1 MTKGLLRIALLCLLA
16 MAWATPLQ
24 AQYYS
29 SGQDPA
35 SVDFRQIKTQNFRII
50 FPDSYQPTALYIA
63 NVMEYAAALDTI
75 TLHDDPPS
83 IPIILHNQTAISN
96 AMSVWAPRR
105 MDFYTIPPS
114 DSYGQE
120 WFQQLALHE
129 YRHIVQID
137 KLNQGL
143 TCAFTYIFGE
153 QATGAVLGLYVP
165 LWFLE
170 GDAVAAETELS
181 NTGRGRSP
189 AFAMPLRAQFLE
201 RGVYAYDKAVF
212 GSYRDF
218 TPNRYILGYHLVAT
232 GRRDYGTELWNHTLD
247 KVGRRPYMI
256 VPFSEGIRDM
266 TQKTKTSFY
275 RDQMGALKAE
285 WEQASV
291 GMYQQFEEFPSP
303 QKRIFTDYKKPFY
316 INDNIAIAEKRPLDE
331 IARFVAIDSLGNEK
345 VLFTPGYY
353 DFGSLAYGGGR
364 LAWSER
370 VFDPR
375 WENRNFSVVKMLDV
389 KTGAIKTM
397 AEKTRWFSPSISADG
412 TLLAVTE
419 VTEDQRYHL
428 LVIQVDDRKIVQSIA
443 TPDNEFLTTPTFS
456 ENNNN
461 IVAVAI
467 GNAGNRL
474 VLAETAI
481 GNLQYLMDTTF
492 TIIGQPAMRGDTIF
506 FVGAWSGVDNLYMM
520 LLPSREIFRLTDVKY
535 GVANPSFYDNEN
547 KIIFE
552 NYTANG
558 FEIATLRLDSVMPVP
573 LSLVTDH
580 SVKLYQPLA
589 DQADALLVPAL
600 IPDSAYAIS
609 NYSRLRHLFNF
620 HSWAPAAIDVDNYEV
635 KPGVSLFSQNV
646 LSTAFAELGW
656 EYNLNEKTGKYYAK
670 FTYAGWYPVVD
681 FSASYGRRRSSVIDS
696 ASQRIDFNW
705 METNFATTVRV
716 PLNITRGKWARFVQ
730 PSVNLE
736 YVQRDMDADA
746 SVSFRRSNYKALTYR
761 LSASNQ
767 IKSTDWDMYP
777 LWGQSL
783 DLRLQSSP
791 FAGDTP
797 GSMFSSVGRLYFPG
811 LLRHH
816 SFYLYAGY
824 QKRADSSPLYE
835 DMVRFPRGWSQL
847 YASEVSSFSANY
859 KFPVAYPDFSV
870 WSLVYLKRIK
880 ANVFYDFA
888 FGMHYGDRNHWQS
901 AGVELFADVHL
912 LRLPAPVELGYRL
925 VWRPEVS
932 DWQNEFLFSVSFDS
946 F

>member
-16 MAWATPLQ
+16 IAWAIPLQ

-35 SVDFRQIKTQNFRII
+35 SVDFRQIKTKNFRII
-50 FPDSYQPTALYIA
+50 FPDSYQPTAQYVA

-75 TLHDDPPS
+75 TLSDKPPS

-96 AMSVWAPRR
+96 AMTVWAPRR
-105 MDFYTIPPS
+105 MDFYTIPPT

-143 TCAFTYIFGE
+143 TRALTYIFGE

-189 AFAMPLRAQFLE
+189 AFAMPLRAQFLQ
-201 RGVYAYDKAVF
+201 RGIYTYDKAVF

-256 VPFSEGIRDM
+256 VPFSEGIREV
-266 TQKTKTSFY
+266 TQKNKTTFY
-275 RDQMGALKAE
+275 RDQMEALKVE

-291 GMYQQFEEFPSP
+291 EMEQPFEEFPLSEK
-303 QKRIFTDYKKPFY
+303 QIFTDYKKPFY
-316 INDNIAIAEKRPLDE
+316 FNKINVVAEKRPLDE
-331 IARFVAIDSLGNEK
+331 IARFVAIDSAGNEE

-375 WENRNFSVVKMLDV
+375 WENRNFSVIKILDLKSKIV
-389 KTGAIKTM
+389 KTI
-397 AEKTRWFSPSISADG
+397 AEKTRWFSPALSSDG
-412 TLLAVTE
+412 ELLVVTE
-419 VTEDQRYHL
+419 VTEDQRYQL
-428 LVIQVDDRKIVQSIA
+428 LVMQVDNGKIVQSIA
-443 TPDNEFLTTPTFS
+443 TPNYEFLTTPAFS
-456 ENNNN
+456 DNSEN

-467 GNAGNRL
+467 GDAGNRL
-474 VLAETAI
+474 VLAETTT
-481 GNLQYLMDTTF
+481 GDLQYLMDTTF
-492 TIIGQPAMRGDTIF
+492 TVIGQPSMRGDTIL
-506 FVGAWSGVDNLYMM
+506 FVGAWSGVDNLCML
-520 LLPSREIFRLTDVKY
+520 LLPSREIFQITDIKY
-535 GVANPSFYDNEN
+535 GAANPSFCENEN

-552 NYTANG
+552 NYTADG
-558 FEIATLRLDSVMPVP
+558 FEIATLRIDSIVPMP
-573 LSLVTDH
+573 LSLVTDR
-580 SVKLYQPLA
+580 SVKLYQTLA
-589 DQADALLVPAL
+589 EQADTLLVPAH
-600 IPDSAYAIS
+600 IPDSAYTIH
-609 NYSRLRHLFNF
+609 NYSRLGHLFNF
-620 HSWAPAAIDVDNYEV
+620 HSWAPVAIDVDNYEV

-656 EYNLNEKTGKYYAK
+656 EYNLNEETGKYYTQ

-681 FSASYGRRRSSVIDS
+681 FSASYGRRRSSVIDT

-730 PSVNLE
+730 PSVTLE

-746 SVSFRRSNYKALTYR
+746 AVSFRRSNYKALTYR

-777 LWGQSL
+777 RWGQTV

-791 FAGDTP
+791 FAGDTL
-797 GSMFSSVGRLYFPG
+797 GAMFSVVSRLYFPG
-811 LLRHH
+811 LWRHH
-816 SFYLYAGY
+816 SFNFYAGY

-859 KFPVAYPDFSV
+859 KFPVAYPDFSA

-880 ANVFYDFA
+880 ANVFFDYA
-888 FGMHYGDRNHWQS
+888 LGTHYGDHTDWQS

-925 VWRPEVS
+925 VYRPQVS
-932 DWQNEFLFSVSFDS
+932 DWQSEFLFSVSFDS

>member
-1 MTKGLLRIALLCLLA
+1 MTKGLLRIALLCLVAISLA
-16 MAWATPLQ
+16 IPLH

-35 SVDFRQIKTQNFRII
+35 SVRFREIKTQNFRII
-50 FPDSYQPTALYIA
+50 FPYSYQQTALYIA
-63 NVMEYAAALDTI
+63 NVMEYAARLDTI
-75 TLHDDPPS
+75 TLRADPPL
-83 IPIILHNQTAISN
+83 IPVILHNQTAISN
-96 AMSVWAPRR
+96 AMTVWAPRR
-105 MDFYTIPPS
+105 MDFYTIPPA
-114 DSYGQE
+114 DGYGQE

-143 TCAFTYIFGE
+143 TRALTYIFGE

-170 GDAVAAETELS
+170 GDAVSAETELS

-189 AFAMPLRAQFLE
+189 SFAMPLRTQFLE
-201 RGVYAYDKAVF
+201 KGLYSYDKAVF

-218 TPNRYILGYHLVAT
+218 TPNHYILGYHLVAA

-256 VPFSEGIRDM
+256 VPFSEGIRDV
-266 TQKTKTSFY
+266 TKKNKTSFY
-275 RDQMGALKAE
+275 RHQMGALKAE

-291 GMYQQFEEFPSP
+291 EMEQPFWEVPLPEKQ
-303 QKRIFTDYKKPFY
+303 IFTDYKSPFY
-316 INDNIAIAEKRPLDE
+316 INKKMIVAEKRPLDE
-331 IARFVAIDSLGNEK
+331 IARFVTVDSAGNEK

-353 DFGSLAYGGGR
+353 DYGSLTYGGER

-375 WENRNFSVVKMLDV
+375 WDNRNYSVIKMLHLETGDV
-389 KTGAIKTM
+389 KTM
-397 AEKTRWFSPSISADG
+397 AQKTRWFSPALSDDG
-412 TLLAVTE
+412 KLLVVAE
-419 VTEDQRYHL
+419 VTEDQQYRL
-428 LVIQVDDRKIVQSIA
+428 LVIQAGDGKTVQTIA
-443 TPDNEFLTTPTFS
+443 TPDNEFLTTPAFS
-456 ENNNN
+456 KNKKI

-467 GNAGNRL
+467 GDAGNRL
-474 VLAETAI
+474 VLAESAT
-481 GNLQYLMDTTF
+481 GDLQYLMDTTF
-492 TIIGQPAMRGDTIF
+492 AVIGKPVMRGDTIL

-520 LLPSREIFRLTDVKY
+520 LLPSREIFQITDVKY
-535 GVANPSFYDNEN
+535 GVANPSFYENGN

-552 NYTANG
+552 NYTADG
-558 FEIATLRLDSVMPVP
+558 FEIVTLKLHLTKP
-573 LSLVTDH
+573 LSLSSVRDR

-589 DQADALLVPAL
+589 DQADAILDPAL
-600 IPDSAYAIS
+600 IPDSTYAIC
-609 NYSRLRHLFNF
+609 NYSRLGHLLNF
-620 HSWAPAAIDVDNYEV
+620 HSWAPLAIDVDNYEV

-656 EYNLNEKTGKYYAK
+656 EYNLNEETGKYYAR
-670 FTYAGWYPVVD
+670 FTYAGWYPVLD
-681 FSASYGRRRSSVIDS
+681 FAASYGRRRSSVFDT
-696 ASQRIDFNW
+696 ASQRIDFSW

-716 PLNITRGKWARFVQ
+716 PFNITRGKWARFLQ
-730 PSVNLE
+730 PSVTLE

-746 SVSFRRSNYKALTYR
+746 AVSFRRSNYKALTYR

-777 LWGQSL
+777 RWGQSL
-783 DLRLQSSP
+783 DLRLQTSP
-791 FAGDTP
+791 FACDTL
-797 GSMFSSVGRLYFPG
+797 GAMFSAVGRLYFPG
-811 LLRHH
+811 LWRHH
-816 SFYLYAGY
+816 GFNLYAGY

-847 YASEVSSFSANY
+847 YASEVGSFAVNY
-859 KFPVAYPDFSV
+859 KFPIAYPDLSIWSV
-870 WSLVYLKRIK
+870 VYLKRIK
-880 ANVFYDFA
+880 ANMFYDYA
-888 FGMHYGDRNHWQS
+888 IGTYYDDHTDWQS
-901 AGVELFADVHL
+901 TGVEVFFDVHL

-925 VWRPEVS
+925 VWRPEIA
-932 DWQNEFLFSVSFDS
+932 DWQNEFLFSISFDS